1 MLPTIQIMTDSVA
14 SIPIKLAKEYD
25 IKVVPAAHIYY
36 DGNEY
41 IDGITLS
48 AAEAY
53 QLIKQDPDRFVT
65 SAIKPAFLLEQYTEI
80 SKTVQKILFIT
91 LSSSLSAS
99 NKTAQ
104 LAAEHF
110 MEKSPEINIKVV
122 DSKTVSGAQGLIV
135 LTVAKAAKRGLKMD
149 ELISFAEQV
158 RQQTQGV
165 MLLDTLRYV
174 YRTGRMSKLG
184 SRIASMFNI
193 KPVNKINQEGKVEMI
208 DRTRNTEDG
217 LEIMVNYIKQ
227 NTRTNSL
234 HFMIS
239 HADALDI
246 ANTFSNMLKQQFDCL
261 SVIISEYSPV
271 MGYGAGPG
279 AIFVGFQPEINLPK

>member
-1 MLPTIQIMTDSVA
+1 MSIIRVMTDSVA
-14 SIPIKLAKEYD
+14 SMPIDLAKEYN
-25 IKVVPAAHIYY
+25 INVVPAAHIYY
-36 DGNEY
+36 DGHEY
-41 IDGITLS
+41 IDGVTLS
-48 AAEAY
+48 PVDAY
-53 QLIKQDPDRFVT
+53 HLIKQDPDRFVT
-65 SAIKPAFLLEQYTEI
+65 SAIKPAYLMEQYTEI
-80 SKTVQKILFIT
+80 SKTASNILFIT
-91 LSSSLSAS
+91 LSSALSAS

-110 MEKSPEINIKVV
+110 MEKSPQISIKVF
-122 DSKTVSGAQGLIV
+122 DSKTVSGAEGLIV
-135 LTVAKAAKRGLKMD
+135 LAVAKAAKQGLKMD
-149 ELISFAEQV
+149 ELISFAEHI

-174 YRTGRMSKLG
+174 YRTGRMSKIG

-193 KPVNKINQEGKVEMI
+193 KPINKVNNEGKVEMI

-227 NTRTNSL
+227 NTNTNSL

-239 HADALDI
+239 HADALDR
-246 ANTFSNMLKQQFDCL
+246 ANKFSAMLKHQFNCL
-261 SVIISEYSPV
+261 SMIISEYSPV